1 MNNVIK
7 KTVVASLITA
17 ISFGALANDHAKKLH
32 DWQMKTIYQPSVA
45 TLEREQ
51 AGFVNIYDGFTSAEV
66 DQILDDKY
74 ARIENMMF
82 TRVKLTD
89 TNGDLMIDPYT
100 GEELVE
106 DDGCD

>member
-1 MNNVIK
+1 MVAAIV
-7 KTVVASLITA
+7 TVTTHNA
-17 ISFGALANDHAKKLH
+17 IANDYEQKLH

-45 TLEREQ
+45 MLEREE

-66 DQILDDKY
+66 EQILDDKY
-74 ARIENMMF
+74 DRIENMMF

-89 TNGDLMIDPYT
+89 TNGDMMIDPMT
-100 GEELVE
+100 GEQLVE